1 MLYFCCARSMMS
13 CRGHNLE
20 VSPVRLVRSE
30 VVSFLSSYKF
40 LNPYHSLGKDFF
52 MSEIHVLSDKDIDR
66 AVSRIAHEIV
76 ERNHGVQGLILAGIW
91 TRGAPLAQRLAGR
104 IMSIEGKEVPVG
116 VLDIGLYRD
125 DIGQS
130 SRPIVQS
137 TEMPE
142 VVDGQKLVLVD
153 DVLFTGRTIRA
164 ALDALIDFG
173 RPRQVQLAVLV
184 DRGHRELPIRA
195 DYVGKN
201 MPTSTKEK
209 VQVRLLE
216 VDGIDEVV
224 LLREGE

>member
-1 MLYFCCARSMMS
+1 
-13 CRGHNLE
+13 
-20 VSPVRLVRSE
+20 
-30 VVSFLSSYKF
+30 
-40 LNPYHSLGKDFF
+40 
-52 MSEIHVLSDKDIDR
+52 MSEINVLSDKDIDR

-76 ERNHGVQGLILAGIW
+76 ERNHGVEGLILAGIW
-91 TRGAPLAQRLAGR
+91 TRGAPLAKRLAGR
-104 IMSIEGKEVPVG
+104 ILSIEGKTIPVG

-125 DIGQS
+125 DIRQS

-224 LLREGE
+224 LLRDRE